1 MVPWC
6 WVVRFRAGAET
17 ASPGVCHWLMKM
29 DLELLGDG
37 VEKDGKKRTRSPLAL
52 FPPRFPWD
60 RGVP

>member
-1 MVPWC
+1 
-6 WVVRFRAGAET
+6 
-17 ASPGVCHWLMKM
+17 MKM